1 MVATPCGFDSHLAHH
16 YLQIYMIPVTELRN
30 GTTFKQDADIFEVV
44 SYQHIKMGRGS
55 ANIKIRARNLKTGQ
69 LSEKTFIS
77 GARVDEASTEKKKL
91 QYLYKDA
98 ENLVFMDPKT
108 FEQFPVKE
116 TILGGK
122 EKFLKESSLYDV
134 LTSEEVVLGV
144 EMPKLMDLAVA
155 ETGPGVRG
163 DTVSNVYKPAT
174 LENGLTINVPLF
186 IKNGDRIKIDT
197 RSNQYVERAK

>member
-1 MVATPCGFDSHLAHH
+1 
-16 YLQIYMIPVTELRN
+16 MIPVTELRN